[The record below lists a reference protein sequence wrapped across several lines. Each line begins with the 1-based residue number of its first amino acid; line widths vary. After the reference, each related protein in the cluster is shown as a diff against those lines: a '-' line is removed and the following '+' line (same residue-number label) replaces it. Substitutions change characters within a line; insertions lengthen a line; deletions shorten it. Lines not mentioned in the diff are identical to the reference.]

1 MRKQIIEIFE
11 KKVKDKTLKCENI
24 TPTTITNWKKNNTRM
39 YIDKVEK
46 AMEEN
51 NIPDPFFWDGTYDG
65 LVAYNAECAK
75 YLNKKTLKIEITIK
89 ENE

>member
-11 KKVKDKTLKCENI
+11 KKIEDRSLKTGNI
-24 TPTTITNWKKNNTRM
+24 CPTTVKNWKKNNTRM

-75 YLNKKTLKIEITIK
+75 HLNKKTLKIEITIK

>member
-11 KKVKDKTLKCENI
+11 KKIEDRTLKTGNI
-24 TPTTITNWKKNNTRM
+24 CPTTVKNWKKKNTRM

-51 NIPDPFFWDGTYDG
+51 EIPEPFFWNGTYDG
-65 LVAYNAECAK
+65 LLEINAECAK
-75 YLNKKTLKIEITIK
+75 KLGKNSLKIEITI
-89 ENE
+89 NQ

>member
-11 KKVKDKTLKCENI
+11 KKIEDRTLKTNNI
-24 TPTTITNWKKNNTRM
+24 CPTTVKNWKKKNTRM

-51 NIPDPFFWDGTYDG
+51 EIPEPFFWNGTYDG
-65 LVAYNAECAK
+65 LLKINAECAK
-75 YLNKKTLKIEITIK
+75 KLGKNSLKIEITI
-89 ENE
+89 NQ